1 MLKANGKFIDTLPLR
16 NLFSLGEHY
25 SDTITIEVDSSYE
38 NLDLSGFTFVMRAVT
53 PSGEE
58 VKTILPKIAP
68 DDDRYLWLIWN
79 VSRAFTSEAG
89 TLFLDLFAYQYH
101 DPAADPSETPPDYLI
116 RYQLPPIEIR
126 DIPKISE
133 T

>member
-1 MLKANGKFIDTLPLR
+1 
-16 NLFSLGEHY
+16 
-25 SDTITIEVDSSYE
+25 
-38 NLDLSGFTFVMRAVT
+38 
-53 PSGEE
+53 
-58 VKTILPKIAP
+58 
-68 DDDRYLWLIWN
+68 LWLIWN